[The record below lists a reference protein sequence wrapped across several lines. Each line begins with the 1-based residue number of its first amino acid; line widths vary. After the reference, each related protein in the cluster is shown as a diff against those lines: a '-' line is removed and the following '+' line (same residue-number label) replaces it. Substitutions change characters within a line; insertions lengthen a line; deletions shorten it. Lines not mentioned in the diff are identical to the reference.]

1 MTSINGRQGYNAS
14 ARVIGSVV
22 ATDKDERLV
31 GVKLLVIQPIN
42 SRVKTKA
49 RL

>member
-1 MTSINGRQGYNAS
+1 MTSINGRQGIMHL

-31 GVKLLVIQPIN
+31 GVKLLVIP
-42 SRVKTKA
+42 A
-49 RL
+49 H